1 MSAGALAYEGAVVDA
16 TGGCEIPSFQSLGL
30 VVKFDEIVVGR
41 EWVCRRIVVSSPR
54 FHEGPKQTVLE
65 FRSGKS

>member
-1 MSAGALAYEGAVVDA
+1 MVDA

-30 VVKFDEIVVGR
+30 VVKFYEIVVGC
-41 EWVCRRIVVSSPR
+41 EWVSRRVVVGAPR

-65 FRSGKS
+65 FLDGKT